1 MEQKDFY
8 QTLVQRYLN
17 KQLTD
22 KELELFVELVKDDK
36 LDEYLLAAMNQEAGI
51 TEADEK
57 DYETANKVRR
67 IWYKIAAAAAVFFIL
82 SFGLYFYLAKNQ
94 VTSHQV
100 NQELSKTNDIE
111 PGSNKA
117 TLTLANGSTISI
129 TDADIGKLAE
139 QAGVKITKSTS
150 GKLVYE
156 VLPSSAKNKTGVKY
170 NTISTPRGGDFQVNL
185 PDGTKVWLNAAS
197 SIKFTTDFA
206 NVNSRR
212 LELHGEAY
220 FEVAKKFKSINGRR
234 TQQRVPFVV
243 VTDKQEIE
251 VLGTHFNVNSY
262 DDELNTKTTLLEGS
276 VKVSLLNGKYPKS
289 GISRVLKPG
298 EQSVVTRAATDV
310 QISKA
315 NIGQVMAWQKGYFHF
330 ENDDLQSVMRQ
341 LSRWYDVEVIYHVK
355 RPDDEFIG
363 DIPRAV
369 KLSEVL
375 KMLEFGG
382 VSFKIEGRKL
392 IVIK

>member
-8 QTLVQRYLN
+8 QLLVQRYLN

-22 KELELFVELVKDDK
+22 KELELFVELVKENK
-36 LDEYLLAAMNQEAGI
+36 LDDYLLVAMNQEAGI
-51 TEADEK
+51 TEADEL
-57 DYETANKVRR
+57 DYETANKVRP
-67 IWYKIAAAAAVFFIL
+67 IWYKIPVAAAILFIL
-82 SFGLYFYLAKNQ
+82 SFGLYFYLEKNQ
-94 VTSHQV
+94 DAARQV
-100 NQELSKTNDIE
+100 KQELSKTNDIE
-111 PGSNKA
+111 PGGNKA

-129 TDADIGKLAE
+129 TDANIGKLAE

-170 NTISTPRGGDFQVNL
+170 NTISTPRGGDFQINL

-212 LELHGEAY
+212 LELRGEAY
-220 FEVAKKFKSINGRR
+220 FEVAKKFKFINGKR

-262 DDELNTKTTLLEGS
+262 DDELDTKTTLLEGS
-276 VKVSLLNGKYPKS
+276 VKVSLLTGKHAKA
-289 GISRVLKPG
+289 GISRLLKPG
-298 EQSVVTRAATDV
+298 EQSIVTHAATDV

-315 NIGQVMAWQKGYFHF
+315 NLDQVMAWQKGYFHF

-341 LSRWYDVEVIYHVK
+341 LSRWYDVEVVYQVK
-355 RPDDEFIG
+355 RPDDEFMG
-363 DIPRAV
+363 DIPRSV

-382 VSFKIEGRKL
+382 VNFKIEGRKL